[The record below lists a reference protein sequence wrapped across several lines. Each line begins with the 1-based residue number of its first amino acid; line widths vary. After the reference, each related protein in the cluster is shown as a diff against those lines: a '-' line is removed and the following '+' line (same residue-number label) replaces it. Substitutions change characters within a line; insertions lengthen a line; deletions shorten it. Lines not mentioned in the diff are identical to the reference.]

1 MASLIHSSKK
11 SSSNKNF
18 IWRRILL
25 LTVMMVGMCLLMVRA
40 VNLQIIDKN
49 FLQSEGAKR
58 HISMVPVATYR
69 GKIFDRDGELMAISS
84 PVQSVWVNPQEL
96 ELSQTQQIQQMMRLL
111 ALPNNKIKAIAN
123 AHAKQ
128 RFAYLKRRINPDIAE
143 QIKKLQIHGVYFER
157 EFKRFYPAGPMAAHI
172 VGFTNSEDQ
181 GQEGIERAYEQSLAG
196 TSGSKRVI
204 RDGARRIIEDVEN
217 LKNPIPGQDLTLSI
231 DRRLQYLAYREL
243 QTAFLEHHAKS
254 ASLVLLNAKTGEVL
268 AAVTQ
273 PAFNPNSRKNLT
285 QSLYRNR
292 AITDV
297 FEPGSSVKPFV
308 VAAAL
313 DAHYVN
319 EWTSFTTHGSV
330 MIGRN
335 VVRDGHDYG
344 TLDLAGVLKKS
355 SNIGASQIAL
365 KMPGHYFWNVYRQLG
380 FGQSAAV
387 DFPAEAS
394 GYLIG
399 RSRVHGFSQAALSF
413 GYGLSVSVLQL
424 ARAYT
429 ALADDGILHSVS
441 LLKRER
447 DSQATR
453 VFQANTAIK
462 VRKMMEQV
470 IEPSGTGYEARI
482 DGYRVAG
489 KTGTVRK
496 STGWG
501 YSDNKYFAVFAG
513 MAPASHP
520 RFVMVV
526 MVDEP
531 SESQYYGGLVAA
543 PIFSKVMS
551 GALRIYGVPSD
562 QYNAVPILLTKP

>member
-387 DFPAEAS
+387 GFPAEAS

-543 PIFSKVMS
+543 P
-551 GALRIYGVPSD
+551 
-562 QYNAVPILLTKP
+562 